1 MDRLILERV
10 RGLPDKE
17 KKEVL
22 DFIEF
27 IKIREDQSFVD
38 YVNRR
43 AKDAMEA
50 RKRGEKFTSLQ
61 ELQKEYA

>member
-10 RGLPDKE
+10 QGLPDKE

-27 IKIREDQSFVD
+27 ITIREDRFFID

-43 AKDAMEA
+43 TEAAAEAK
-50 RKRGEKFTSLQ
+50 KRGEKFTSLQ